1 MKLKLS
7 MPFFQKV
14 LRLLECSL
22 IIVKYHSRCTKCGT
36 RVKFPR
42 YIDPEPLLTLRRGR
56 CGEWVNVFTLLCRTL
71 GYDARCVHDETDHV
85 WTEVCNDH

>member
-1 MKLKLS
+1 

-14 LRLLECSL
+14 LRLSLECSL
-22 IIVKYHSRCTKCGT
+22 IIVKYHSRCTKCET
-36 RVKFPR
+36 RVKFRR

-71 GYDARCVHDETDHV
+71 GYDARCVYDETDHV

>member
-1 MKLKLS
+1 M
-7 MPFFQKV
+7 
-14 LRLLECSL
+14 
-22 IIVKYHSRCTKCGT
+22 
-36 RVKFPR
+36 KFPR

-56 CGEWVNVFTLLCRTL
+56 CGEWVNVFMLLCRTL